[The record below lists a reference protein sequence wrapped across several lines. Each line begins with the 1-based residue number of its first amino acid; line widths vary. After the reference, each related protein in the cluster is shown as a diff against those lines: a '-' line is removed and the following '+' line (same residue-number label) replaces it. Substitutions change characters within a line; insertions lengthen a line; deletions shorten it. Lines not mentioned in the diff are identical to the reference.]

1 MSFFAELKRR
11 NVFRVGVAYAFVG
24 WLLAQVAEFAFE
36 NFGAPGWVLKTFVV
50 VLLLGLPLALFFAW
64 AFEITPEGV
73 KREKDVD
80 RSQSITP
87 QTGRRLDFAIMAVMA
102 VAIGYFVLD
111 KFASQP
117 GTEIDD
123 VAVIAPTQSE
133 RTSIAVLPFD
143 NMSGDPGQEYFSDG
157 MTEEIIAKLAQI
169 DGLRVISRTTVEHY
183 KNAGLDIPAIARE
196 LKVGFILE
204 GSVRKAESRVRVTA
218 QLIQTSD
225 DSHLWANNFD
235 SDLDDIFGVQET
247 IALEIVDSLGIHLTD
262 ADTRA
267 LAKVP
272 TNEIAAYEAYLRG
285 QALVQRWNVLES
297 LEASR
302 KYFYQ
307 ALAIDPYYANALA
320 GLASAEGQTFRN
332 FDSDPNR
339 LMRADGFLDRALAI
353 DPQLRRAILARGE
366 LMAHRY
372 DYTAA
377 SEQFQRAVDLDPDDS
392 FAWDLLCWTLAYETP
407 PRAEESVAACQTG
420 IKIAPYYRAFYYHL
434 ARALAAQGSFDD
446 ARQAISELQESEQ
459 DYDLAQLGLFWI
471 NLGEGNYA
479 QALQHMENRA
489 RDETSLA
496 LAATAA
502 AYAGNGELG
511 TSMEFLDRALSKGFR
526 DTAWLMSSEHFESTR
541 ATPAFDE
548 LLEKHGI
555 TPD

>member
-1 MSFFAELKRR
+1 M
-11 NVFRVGVAYAFVG
+11 GIAYAVIG

-36 NFGAPGWVLKTFVV
+36 NFGSPDWVLKTFVV

-87 QTGRRLDFAIMAVMA
+87 QTGRKLDFAIIAVMA

-111 KFASQP
+111 KFALQP
-117 GTEIDD
+117 GTETDD

-183 KNAGLDIPAIARE
+183 KDAGLDIPAIAQE

-204 GSVRKAESRVRVTA
+204 GSVRKSESRIRVTA

-235 SDLDDIFGVQET
+235 SDLDDVFEVQET
-247 IALEIVDSLGIHLTD
+247 IALAIVDSLGIHLTD
-262 ADTRA
+262 SDTRA
-267 LAKVP
+267 LAKTP
-272 TNEIAAYEAYLRG
+272 TNDVAAYEAYLQG
-285 QALVQRWNVLES
+285 QALVERWSFIES
-297 LEASR
+297 LDASR
-302 KYFYQ
+302 TYFNQ
-307 ALAIDPYYANALA
+307 ALAIDPEYANALA

-332 FDSDPNR
+332 FDSDPKR
-339 LMRADGFLDRALAI
+339 LERADEFLDRAQAI
-353 DPQLRRAILARGE
+353 DPQLQRAFVARGE

-372 DYTAA
+372 DYPAA
-377 SEQFQRAVDLDPDDS
+377 SEQFQRAVDIDPDNY
-392 FAWDLLCWTLAYETP
+392 FARDLLCWSLGYESP
-407 PRAEESVAACQTG
+407 PRAEEAEAACRSG
-420 IKIAPYYRAFYYHL
+420 LAIAPYYGAFYYHL
-434 ARALAAQGSFDD
+434 TRALAGQGRFDE
-446 ARQAISELQESEQ
+446 ARQAIDELKRTAPDE
-459 DYDLAQLGLFWI
+459 DLMELGRFWI
-471 NLGEGNYA
+471 SLGEGNYP
-479 QALQHMENRA
+479 QALQHLENRSA
-489 RDETSLA
+489 DRTSLT

-502 AYAGNGELG
+502 AYGGLDEFE
-511 TSMEFLDRALSKGFR
+511 TSIDYLDQALAKGFR
-526 DTAWLMSSEHFESTR
+526 DMAWLTYSEHFASLR
-541 ATPAFDE
+541 ATPAYRD
-548 LLEKHGI
+548 LLNKYGL
-555 TPD
+555 TAD